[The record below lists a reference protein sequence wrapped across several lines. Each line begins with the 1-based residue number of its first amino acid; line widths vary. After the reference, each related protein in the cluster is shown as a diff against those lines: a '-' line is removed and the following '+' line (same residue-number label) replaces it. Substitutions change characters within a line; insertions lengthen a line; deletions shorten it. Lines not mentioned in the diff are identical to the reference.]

1 MRKAF
6 SLLVFSATAALS
18 ACTTTDLEIPGV
30 YVMDVQQGN
39 IVDQGMIDQLR
50 PNMGKKQVLYIM
62 GSPMFVDPFHSNR
75 WDYIYSEQP
84 GGEPRM
90 QKRITLIFEGEELVG
105 VQGDFRPTNVPVIPT
120 SKDVTVDVPKREI
133 EKTLFEKFSSLF
145 GGDD

>member
-6 SLLVFSATAALS
+6 SLIVFSTALS

-30 YVMDVQQGN
+30 YVMDIQQGN

-50 PNMGKKQVLYIM
+50 PNMSKKQVLYIM
-62 GSPMFVDPFHSNR
+62 GSPMLVDPFHQNR
-75 WDYIYSEQP
+75 WDYIYAEQP
-84 GGEPRM
+84 RGEARM
-90 QKRITLIFEGEELVG
+90 QKHITLMFESDELVG
-105 VQGDFRPTNVPVIPT
+105 VQGDFRPSNVPVIPT